1 MTFCD
6 PSQQV
11 ISVRR
16 YYLLERLAAFRRD
29 DFAIASVFRA
39 KQEAESATALP
50 ADFPSRVLLVAAGYS
65 TVEDINGADLEELL
79 CAQLST
85 KQAETVLTELAALL

>member
-11 ISVRR
+11 RSYRR
-16 YYLLERLAAFRRD
+16 YCLLERLAANTRE
-29 DFAIASVFRA
+29 DFSIASVFRA
-39 KQEAESATALP
+39 KQEATPGTALP
-50 ADFPSRVLLVAAGYS
+50 ADFPSLALLATAGYS

-79 CAQLST
+79 CAGLT
-85 KQAETVLTELAALL
+85 IKRAEAVLTALAAL